1 MNCPHRV
8 FATLIVLPLLALA
21 TAFAADAAAQNWPAR
36 SARIVVPFQPGGG
49 ADIQARILGRK
60 FYESF
65 GQTFVVDNRSGA
77 GGTIGIA
84 MAARAPADGHTMVIG
99 ATSITYLQTIYPAA
113 GFDFTR
119 DLAPVSALAR
129 IQLVLV
135 VNPAVLDVSSLAQF
149 IGAAKKKPDAIDF
162 GSPGIG
168 TVPHLAIELLQGR
181 ADIKLHHVP
190 YRNGA
195 QMMQDVLAGQIA
207 ATWATP
213 AEAAAHAKGGKLRAL
228 GIPGRRREPMLPDVP
243 TFDEAGLKDFRA
255 AAWFALFAPRRTPEA
270 ILDRLH
276 DAVQEALAADD
287 VKALWAEQ
295 GAKVELESRADFSR
309 FVEQEIVRWNR
320 IAKAANI
327 QLE

>member
-1 MNCPHRV
+1 MRIERRAMLTGAA
-8 FATLIVLPLLALA
+8 ATCLAA
-21 TAFAADAAAQNWPAR
+21 SVRAADWPDKPITW
-36 SARIVVPFQPGGG
+36 IVPTAPGSPLDAFGRATGPHVAEKLGQPV
-49 ADIQARILGRK
+49 II
-60 FYESF
+60 
-65 GQTFVVDNRSGA
+65 DNRSGA

-84 MAARAPADGHTMVIG
+84 MTGRAPADGHTMVIG

-119 DLAPVSALAR
+119 DFAPVSALAR

-135 VNPAVLDVSSLAQF
+135 VNPDVLDVSTLAQF
-149 IGAAKKKPDAIDF
+149 IEAARKKPDSIDF

-168 TVPHLAIELLQGR
+168 TTPHLALELLQGR
-181 ADIKLHHVP
+181 TGSRLHHVP

-195 QMMQDVLAGQIA
+195 QMLQDVLAGQVA

-213 AEAAAHAKGGKLRAL
+213 AEVSAQAKGGKLRAL
-228 GIPGRRREPMLPDVP
+228 ATPGRRREPLLPDVP
-243 TFDEAGLKDFRA
+243 TFDEAGLKDFRTTV
-255 AAWFALFAPRRTPEA
+255 WFALFAPRRTDEG
-270 ILDRLH
+270 ILDRMH
-276 DAVQEALAADD
+276 GAVQAALARDD

-309 FVEQEIVRWNR
+309 FVEQEVVRWNR

-327 QLE
+327 QIE